1 METYCR
7 TPMTVLVEKTAIF
20 PNTAYPPNFHYN
32 VVEIFTIMREQMKNR
47 GVPVDV
53 DRLF

>member
-7 TPMTVLVEKTAIF
+7 TPMIVLVEKTAIF
-20 PNTAYPPNFHYN
+20 PHTASPPNFHYN
-32 VVEIFTIMREQMKNR
+32 VVEIFTIMSEQMKNR

-53 DRLF
+53 DILF